1 MPYRRLPNTDAA
13 RLRALNRA
21 IELAKKYDPQMLA
34 FRQSTLA
41 KIQAFLPNFE
51 QARLMQKEAH
61 DRQVA
66 NSKEFSESF
75 KKAKLYISHFLQVL
89 NLAIT
94 RGEIKSSARKFY
106 GLTEKDGKLPELTTE
121 KDVAEWGKKII
132 KGENDR
138 VIKTGNP
145 ILSPKI
151 AVVKVYYDEFMEKLN
166 FQKMLQSISLRTNEK
181 ISSLRP
187 ECDALVSQ
195 LWNEVEEYYSRDT
208 IVRKR
213 QQAARYGVTYVY
225 RPHEKEALAM
235 AQSNMA
241 S

>member
-21 IELAKKYDPQMLA
+21 VELAKKYDPQMLA
-34 FRQSTLA
+34 FKQSTLVR
-41 KIQAFLPNFE
+41 IQAFLPNFE
-51 QARLMQKEAH
+51 QARIMQKEAH

-66 NSKEFSESF
+66 NSKEYNEAY

-89 NLAIT
+89 NLAII
-94 RGEIKSSARKFY
+94 RGEIKPSARKYY
-106 GLTEKDGKLPELTTE
+106 GLSEKSEKLPELTTE
-121 KDVAEWGKKII
+121 KEVVEWGKRVI

-138 VIKTGNP
+138 VIKTGSP

-151 AVVKVYYDEFMEKLN
+151 AVVKVYYDEFIEKMN
-166 FQKMLQSISLRTNEK
+166 FQKMLQSISLRANTK

-187 ECDALVSQ
+187 ECDELVTT
-195 LWNEVEEYYSRDT
+195 LWNEVEEYYSKGT
-208 IVRKR
+208 MERKR

-225 RPHEKEALAM
+225 RPHEKEALNAVV
-235 AQSNMA
+235 MA